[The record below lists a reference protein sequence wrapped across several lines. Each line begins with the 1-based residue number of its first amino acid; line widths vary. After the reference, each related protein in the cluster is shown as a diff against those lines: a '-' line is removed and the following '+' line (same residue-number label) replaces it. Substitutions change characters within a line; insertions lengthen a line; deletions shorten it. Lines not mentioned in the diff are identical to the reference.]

1 MQVVFDG
8 IIHKRSFNHLKA
20 FDNIA
25 LKATIWLFKNAS
37 ILAEKPIVSSFNQGT
52 TLYLTLVLKFVFHR
66 TTS

>member
-37 ILAEKPIVSSFNQGT
+37 ILAEKPIVSSFNSS
-52 TLYLTLVLKFVFHR
+52 FNI
-66 TTS
+66 